1 MAKVTSLQ
9 GKATGKVG
17 AVVYSVNSGVQ
28 IAREYN
34 PTVKNPNTDSQ
45 VQQRSRLK
53 LASQLAAALAPVIAI
68 PREGLVTPRNAF
80 IKKNM
85 IFISAVSS
93 GAQISYENIQ
103 LTSGVTGL
111 PAITATRT
119 QDGRLV
125 VSLTSDASKSVSRVV
140 YIFYRKTSENQ
151 LQFVDSLI
159 ETIPGDDGKFKGEIV
174 DFDGDIIIWAYGIK
188 DSSAKASAN
197 YGNYDVFTGEDI
209 AKLVISR
216 KISSGDYQFT
226 QTRGVTIFDN
236 AGSTIDAGENEVMI
250 YITAEGPGVVDG
262 DGFTGN
268 RKAVAEGGE
277 VKVHAVPDING
288 RFVGWRI
295 NGETSYVS
303 LDADY
308 TFAADGSKD
317 LVAVFETN
325 DGPNG

>member
-17 AVVYSVNSGVQ
+17 SVVYSVNSGVQ

-34 PTVKNPNTDSQ
+34 PTVKNPNSDSQ

-85 IFISAVSS
+85 EFISAVSN

-119 QDGRLV
+119 DKGKLV
-125 VSLTSDASKSVSRVV
+125 VSLASDASKSVSRVV

-151 LQFVDSLI
+151 LQFIDSLI

-188 DSSAKASAN
+188 DASAKASAN
-197 YGNYDVFTGEDI
+197 YGNYDVYTGEDV

-216 KISSGDYQFT
+216 KINSSDYQFT
-226 QTRGVTIFDN
+226 QTRGTTIFDN
-236 AGSTIDAGENEVMI
+236 SDSTIDAGENQVLV
-250 YITAEGPGVVDG
+250 YITAQGPGSVSG
-262 DGFTGN
+262 DGFVGN
-268 RKAVAEGGE
+268 RKAVAENAE
-277 VKVHAVPDING
+277 VTVHAEPEEDAWFTGWKING
-288 RFVGWRI
+288 QSG
-295 NGETSYVS
+295 YVS
-303 LDADY
+303 RDTDY
-308 TFAADGSKD
+308 TFTANGTID
-317 LVAVFETN
+317 LVAVFEG
-325 DGPNG
+325 DEGPN